1 MKQVVIL
8 WGIRYYYHHAHNY
21 FSSVPILSSTQVF
34 SLSVNLLHCP
44 SSRSQSIIFST
55 RIRLSRFTSN
65 STAATIRRICLFFH
79 SRSVIENFE
88 EDRRVMSHGF
98 VVYLRVITVSFHS
111 TRLIIRVRE
120 PLSFSSIRTHF
131 LILSSASSSIF
142 PYTSTTYSFSCSYRG
157 CMR

>member
-65 STAATIRRICLFFH
+65 
-79 SRSVIENFE
+79 
-88 EDRRVMSHGF
+88 
-98 VVYLRVITVSFHS
+98 VITVSFHS